1 VTASPAVRRTL
12 SAPQYLLVVLLAVWA
27 LAEVGA
33 SFVQLADPLS
43 RFGFSLREGSLV
55 LSVEPGSPA
64 DLAGVRPG
72 QRLLLD
78 RMDRETRSR
87 IVHGAE
93 RTPATVTVPVEQD
106 GRVRFVRMTSAPVPV
121 STQEWIE
128 VGAAALVALTFI
140 ATGVALVALRPTRA
154 TWSFLLLATG
164 YPIVQLGALRTIVP
178 VDLLDF
184 DAAALGVAL
193 AMTVWGAVSFTTS
206 FPDLLP
212 DALTRRYARILY
224 AAASVLGVLFFVT
237 YAGFTGP
244 SRYTVFQIY
253 EAVLIATLLGLI
265 ALILF
270 QNTRDSTQRA
280 RRRWLLAGS
289 LAGIG
294 GIVLDVGLRLLHVPG
309 FRGSLFDV
317 LLALSPVTLPV
328 SVAYAV
334 LKQRVIDVRFAIN
347 RALVFGAFTSIL
359 VIVFSFAEFLITK
372 LEAGR
377 LAEHLELIAAI
388 VVGFTFNLAHHRIE
402 GYFERIFFR
411 AQHEAAARLRRVASA
426 IPHAEDATTVD
437 ALLTR
442 EPLEAFDL
450 ASATV
455 YRRDADGDFLRVA
468 GIGWEGAPETASFAD
483 PLIAFLA
490 SESGPLDLD
499 PRNWPALANVPDAD
513 RPLVAVPIALRNVVM
528 GFACYG
534 SQKSGEAFDPEERR
548 LLAELASAAA
558 AAYVHL
564 TAESLRREVTMLRGA
579 LDARGL
585 FSSP

>member
-78 RMDRETRSR
+78 RMDSETRSR

-253 EAVLIATLLGLI
+253 EAVLIG
-265 ALILF
+265 
-270 QNTRDSTQRA
+270 TRRSARGAAGYSPGRSRASAASCSTWDCA
-280 RRRWLLAGS
+280 CC
-289 LAGIG
+289 
-294 GIVLDVGLRLLHVPG
+294 
-309 FRGSLFDV
+309 
-317 LLALSPVTLPV
+317 TCPV
-328 SVAYAV
+328 SVD
-334 LKQRVIDVRFAIN
+334 RCS
-347 RALVFGAFTSIL
+347 TSC
-359 VIVFSFAEFLITK
+359 
-372 LEAGR
+372 
-377 LAEHLELIAAI
+377 
-388 VVGFTFNLAHHRIE
+388 
-402 GYFERIFFR
+402 
-411 AQHEAAARLRRVASA
+411 
-426 IPHAEDATTVD
+426 
-437 ALLTR
+437 
-442 EPLEAFDL
+442 
-450 ASATV
+450 
-455 YRRDADGDFLRVA
+455 
-468 GIGWEGAPETASFAD
+468 
-483 PLIAFLA
+483 
-490 SESGPLDLD
+490 
-499 PRNWPALANVPDAD
+499 WPS
-513 RPLVAVPIALRNVVM
+513 RPLR
-528 GFACYG
+528 YR
-534 SQKSGEAFDPEERR
+534 S
-548 LLAELASAAA
+548 ASP
-558 AAYVHL
+558 
-564 TAESLRREVTMLRGA
+564 TPS
-579 LDARGL
+579 
-585 FSSP
+585 